1 MTESKIGATDRL
13 RKEGRWEEASLWRD
27 NKRKQLRAEGL
38 TKAEANEASWQAMIE
53 QFPPLQTTVDEPSKG
68 SLSNVVELVDFDPDN
83 YDSPTDISGDIAW
96 TYDNMARMGVEP
108 KDAPGSGAWSMLVW
122 ARENPNRFFE
132 QMLPKSKLIEKE
144 AEEDIDRLEDE
155 AQIVDIHKMIEE
167 CKTGRAREI
176 VADMD
181 GTLRKT
187 VKAQMDDW
195 QNSFQIDLPSD
206 TSEGLLLRMSRIVN
220 DAVDAMAKVQ
230 TDTLTN

>member
-1 MTESKIGATDRL
+1 MPESKIGATDRL
-13 RKEGRWEEASLWRD
+13 RKEGRWAEASLWRD
-27 NKRKQLRAEGL
+27 EKRKQLRAEGL
-38 TKAEANEASWQAMIE
+38 SKAEANEASWQAMIE
-53 QFPPLQTTVDEPSKG
+53 QFPPLETTVDGPSKG

-96 TYDNMARMGVEP
+96 TYANLARKGVEAE
-108 KDAPGSGAWSMLVW
+108 DAPGSGAWSMLVW

-176 VADMD
+176 LADMD

-187 VKAQMDDW
+187 VTSQMADW
-195 QNSFQIDLPSD
+195 QSQFQRDLPSD
-206 TSEGLLLRMSRIVN
+206 AREGLLLRMLRIVHE
-220 DAVDAMAKVQ
+220 AVDGM
-230 TDTLTN
+230 DSTLTN

>member
-1 MTESKIGATDRL
+1 
-13 RKEGRWEEASLWRD
+13 
-27 NKRKQLRAEGL
+27 
-38 TKAEANEASWQAMIE
+38 MIE
-53 QFPPLQTTVDEPSKG
+53 QFSPLETTVDEPSKG
-68 SLSNVVELVDFDPDN
+68 SLSNVVELLEFDPED

-155 AQIVDIHKMIEE
+155 AQIVDIHKMLEE

-176 VADMD
+176 VDDMD

-187 VKAQMDDW
+187 VMSHMADW

-206 TSEGLLLRMSRIVN
+206 TSEGLLLRMLRIVN
-220 DAVDAMAKVQ
+220 DAVDAMAEHQVG
-230 TDTLTN
+230 TLTN